1 VQPSQIQPATQQRL
15 SAQLP
20 IEHSQNTICLAE
32 EVNVFRH
39 QWKSSGA
46 GDGSGAARTRTHASD
61 GGARRQRQGGGAG
74 GGGEAFSIY
83 LINNE
88 QLQFLVR
95 LANKTHNQQRF
106 QPRKFGND

>member
-1 VQPSQIQPATQQRL
+1 VMNI
-15 SAQLP
+15 
-20 IEHSQNTICLAE
+20 
-32 EVNVFRH
+32 FRH

-88 QLQFLVR
+88 QLSFLVR
-95 LANKTHNQQRF
+95 SVPETHNLHRLQELN
-106 QPRKFGND
+106 FGNDWAA